1 MKNYM
6 LEGIFR
12 VSELIDSLK
21 KLDAS
26 RYIVIGNSDK
36 NGRNDM
42 YNVNCKKIDRELMM
56 KKTFIMFY
64 LMETLGK
71 DVLNVKF
78 IK

>member
-1 MKNYM
+1 M

-26 RYIVIGNSDK
+26 RFILIGNSDK

-42 YNVNCKKIDRELMM
+42 N
-56 KKTFIMFY
+56 IMSIVRKSQGTDDEKDFY
-64 LMETLGK
+64 YVLSYGTLGK

>member
-1 MKNYM
+1 M

-26 RYIVIGNSDK
+26 RFILIGNSDK

-42 YNVNCKKIDRELMM
+42 NIMSIVRKSQGTDDEKDFYYVLSYGNIRE
-56 KKTFIMFY
+56 
-64 LMETLGK
+64 GC
-71 DVLNVKF
+71 
-78 IK
+78 IKC

>member
-1 MKNYM
+1 MENYM

-26 RYIVIGNSDK
+26 RFILIGNSDK

-42 YNVNCKKIDRELMM
+42 NIMSIVRKSQGTDDEKDFYYVLSYGNVRE
-56 KKTFIMFY
+56 
-64 LMETLGK
+64 GC
-71 DVLNVKF
+71 
-78 IK
+78 IKC

>member
-1 MKNYM
+1 M
-6 LEGIFR
+6 EGIFR

-26 RYIVIGNSDK
+26 RFILIGNSDK

-42 YNVNCKKIDRELMM
+42 NIMSIVRNHRELMM

-71 DVLNVKF
+71 DVLNAKF

>member
-1 MKNYM
+1 MENYI

-26 RYIVIGNSDK
+26 RFILIGNSDK

-42 YNVNCKKIDRELMM
+42 NIMSIVRKSQGTDDEKDFYYVLSYGNVRE
-56 KKTFIMFY
+56 
-64 LMETLGK
+64 GC
-71 DVLNVKF
+71 
-78 IK
+78 IKC